1 MDDLVRKENSVCDDK
16 EFVLL
21 SVCLCLCDMIVFFMN
36 VMWRRLGMC
45 CKPIKITKKNVWT
58 LTEVLWKKKRS
69 RIMWI
74 RSNIMLVC
82 NRGIRINLV
91 VCSPRLFFILL
102 LAWQSYF
109 CLFFLWKMGYEP
121 ILKHWVSMAIGN
133 ESIPEYWFIGHLW
146 K

>member
-21 SVCLCLCDMIVFFMN
+21 SVCLCLCHMIVFLMN

-91 VCSPRLFFILL
+91 VCSPRLFFHSSFGMAVILL
-102 LAWQSYF
+102 S
-109 CLFFLWKMGYEP
+109 FFSVENGIWAHFEALSFY
-121 ILKHWVSMAIGN
+121 GN
-133 ESIPEYWFIGHLW
+133 R
-146 K
+146 